1 MANHKSAKKR
11 SIQASAKNVVNN
23 QYLSRI
29 RTSITK
35 LEAAIKSKNKNSDEV
50 QKSFSNVNSYMA
62 KAVKRGLITKQ
73 FLSRKLS
80 SLSNQIKKK

>member
-1 MANHKSAKKR
+1 MSNHKSAKKR
-11 SIQASAKNVVNN
+11 SIQSIARNALNN

-29 RTSITK
+29 RTSVSK
-35 LEAAIKSKNKNSDEV
+35 FEVAIKSKNVEEV
-50 QKSFSNVNSYMA
+50 QKSFSDVNSSMA

-73 FLSRKLS
+73 LLSRKLS

>member
-11 SIQASAKNVVNN
+11 SMQSLSRNAINH

-35 LEAAIKSKNKNSDEV
+35 FEAAIKSKNIDEV
-50 QKSFSNVNSYMA
+50 QKTFSDVNSSMA
-62 KAVKRGLITKQ
+62 KAVKRGIITKQ
-73 FLSRKLS
+73 LLSRKLS
-80 SLSNQIKKK
+80 SLSKQIKKK